1 MSVVRLLVEM
11 RAAYENQT
19 APMDNQILTLER
31 QSRTLAMLRDTLLPN
46 LLSGKSRVAEDVL
59 SELHG

>member
-11 RAAYENQT
+11 LAAYENQT

-46 LLSGKSRVAEDVL
+46 LLSGQSRVAEDVL

>member
-11 RAAYENQT
+11 LAAYENQT

>member
-11 RAAYENQT
+11 LAPYENQT

-31 QSRTLAMLRDTLLPN
+31 QSRTLTMLRDTLLPN